1 MQRCNSRK
9 RFVLNIDLLDFFPS
23 IHFGRV
29 RGMFTARPYN
39 CNPTVA
45 TVLAQICCL
54 PKEYPAGPPYAQL
67 PQGSPTSPIISNMIC
82 AKLDSQLRRLAQKYK
97 CSYTR
102 YADDLTFSTN
112 LNRFPESLARFVID
126 GTGVTSVVIGSELEE
141 TISSNKFQI
150 NRSKI
155 RLQRSAERQTV
166 TGLTTNESPNITRKY
181 SRRSEPCCI
190 PENVWL

>member
-1 MQRCNSRK
+1 
-9 RFVLNIDLLDFFPS
+9 
-23 IHFGRV
+23 
-29 RGMFTARPYN
+29 
-39 CNPTVA
+39 
-45 TVLAQICCL
+45 
-54 PKEYPAGPPYAQL
+54 
-67 PQGSPTSPIISNMIC
+67 MIC

-181 SRRSEPCCI
+181 SRQIRAMLHSWKTYGYEKAEKEFHDKYWIAASNRNPSKRPPRFRDVVKGKVEFLGMVRGKTDLLYI
-190 PENVWL
+190 HYLKKLRDLATSPHVE